1 MALSAQLDWEKISSV
16 LAKPGLPVLMKQM
29 NKELPEG
36 TIFRRDV
43 TGGELQKPQPDH
55 GVICDSMNPR
65 MG

>member
-1 MALSAQLDWEKISSV
+1 MALSAQQDWEKISPV
-16 LAKPGLPVLMKQM
+16 VAKPGLPVLMKQM

-43 TGGELQKPQPDH
+43 TGGEMQNHNQ
-55 GVICDSMNPR
+55 IMESWNPR